1 MYTFIRG
8 TEGWRGNLPL
18 DCGVEGKGVVGGA
31 GTEGEGE
38 RVPELREEGGT
49 VGDNLERIGGRVD
62 AERHGSSTSK
72 KVTCNNTI
80 CGRRNRCLEL
90 GSCPYMVS
98 YVSGETST
106 SGVLIEDVLHLKR
119 EDKYQELVE
128 AYITFGCGEVQ
139 SGSFLDVAAPNGL
152 FGLGMEKISVPSIL
166 SREGFIANSF
176 SMCFGQDGVGRIS
189 FGDKGSLDQQET
201 PFNLNPS
208 HPTYNINVTQI
219 RDQLRQELEMD
230 PDLPAVLV
238 MGGGEGMGPVKKTAM
253 ALRESLYHKEA
264 GKPIG
269 QGFEN
274 QMEKCMGACD
284 CIITKVGPGT
294 IAEALI
300 RGLPIILN
308 DYIPRQVAKPQS
320 NDLKYQL
327 IPHITRGQTNWT
339 AKVIVVEKTPPRQSR
354 NSVKYQNLLLIDP
367 QGNHIE
373 ATIYQADI
381 QALHQTLHMTK
392 AYAISNA
399 NVKDCKLDY
408 KKYGDLQWVITGK
421 TKIKELQE
429 NYDDLLMS
437 TYNFVPLSNIQQYID
452 LPSKEINLIAAVID
466 IRLKR
471 QIHNRHGEATIQ
483 ELVLVDN
490 EITRN
495 NCILNERITQKA
507 YLLPATNLS
516 PPSSNQITDISK
528 INDMLNMVKAIAKV
542 TNYGQPFWYMACP
555 LCNRITRSEYGET
568 FHCLYCKNNDLKAV
582 PRIDVELTDS
592 SAWITATVFGEIAE
606 TLFSCN
612 ATTLMNTKIKASD
625 SIPNELP
632 ELHDNK
638 EILAYIKAVKQDSTE
653 GWKFNITS
661 FLNTTPLSNEKLIS
675 NASTSHPNP
684 TPLVIL
690 PEKKHK
696 VTADD
701 EEKKHETTN
710 EDGNNHKA
718 SNEDQMQ

>member
-1 MYTFIRG
+1 MQSAMA
-8 TEGWRGNLPL
+8 LQQA
-18 DCGVEGKGVVGGA
+18 K
-31 GTEGEGE
+31 
-38 RVPELREEGGT
+38 
-49 VGDNLERIGGRVD
+49 
-62 AERHGSSTSK
+62 
-72 KVTCNNTI
+72 
-80 CGRRNRCLEL
+80 RRNIYFWSIDRGC
-90 GSCPYMVS
+90 
-98 YVSGETST
+98 
-106 SGVLIEDVLHLKR
+106 LHLKR

-128 AYITFGCGEVQ
+128 AYVTFGCGEVQ

-208 HPTYNINVTQI
+208 
-219 RDQLRQELEMD
+219 
-230 PDLPAVLV
+230 
-238 MGGGEGMGPVKKTAM
+238 
-253 ALRESLYHKEA
+253 
-264 GKPIG
+264 

-284 CIITKVGPGT
+284 CIITKAGPGT

-308 DYIPRQVAKPQS
+308 GYIPRQCIEHLYDKVHTLITLDKPQS

-339 AKVIVVEKTPPRQSR
+339 AKVIAVEKTPPRQSR

-466 IRLKR
+466 IRPKR

-483 ELVLVDN
+483 ELVLMDNEFNTATLTMWNNFVDN
-490 EITRN
+490 ECAAISNIIHKKPIMIGTRLKVLEVAKDLRAWITRN

-516 PPSSNQITDISK
+516 PPSSDQITDISK
-528 INDMLNMVKAIAKV
+528 INDMLNMQTTFWVKAIAKV

-555 LCNRITRSEYGET
+555 LCNRITGSEYGET

-582 PRIDVELTDS
+582 PRCRIDVELTDS
-592 SAWITATVFGEIAE
+592 SSWITATVFGEIAE

-625 SIPNELP
+625 IIPNELP

-661 FLNTTPLSNEKLIS
+661 FLNTTPLSNEELIS
-675 NASTSHPNP
+675 NASTFHPNP

-710 EDGNNHKA
+710 ENGNNHKA

>member
-1 MYTFIRG
+1 MT
-8 TEGWRGNLPL
+8 T
-18 DCGVEGKGVVGGA
+18 
-31 GTEGEGE
+31 
-38 RVPELREEGGT
+38 
-49 VGDNLERIGGRVD
+49 
-62 AERHGSSTSK
+62 
-72 KVTCNNTI
+72 
-80 CGRRNRCLEL
+80 
-90 GSCPYMVS
+90 M
-98 YVSGETST
+98 
-106 SGVLIEDVLHLKR
+106 
-119 EDKYQELVE
+119 
-128 AYITFGCGEVQ
+128 
-139 SGSFLDVAAPNGL
+139 
-152 FGLGMEKISVPSIL
+152 
-166 SREGFIANSF
+166 
-176 SMCFGQDGVGRIS
+176 
-189 FGDKGSLDQQET
+189 
-201 PFNLNPS
+201 
-208 HPTYNINVTQI
+208 
-219 RDQLRQELEMD
+219 
-230 PDLPAVLV
+230 
-238 MGGGEGMGPVKKTAM
+238 
-253 ALRESLYHKEA
+253 
-264 GKPIG
+264 
-269 QGFEN
+269 
-274 QMEKCMGACD
+274 
-284 CIITKVGPGT
+284 
-294 IAEALI
+294 
-300 RGLPIILN
+300 
-308 DYIPRQVAKPQS
+308 PQS

-452 LPSKEINLIAAVID
+452 LPSKEIN
-466 IRLKR
+466 IRPKR

-490 EITRN
+490 EFNIATLTMWNNFVDNECAAISNIIHKKPIMIGTRLKVVCYNGMSISTKNSSCFLIEPQLEVAKDLRAWITRN

-516 PPSSNQITDISK
+516 PPSSDQITDISK
-528 INDMLNMVKAIAKV
+528 INDMLNMQTTFWVKAIAKV

-555 LCNRITRSEYGET
+555 LCNRITGSEYGET

-582 PRIDVELTDS
+582 PRCRIDVELTDS

-661 FLNTTPLSNEKLIS
+661 FLNTTPLSNEELIS

-701 EEKKHETTN
+701 EEKKHETNN

-718 SNEDQMQ
+718 SNEDQK

>member
-1 MYTFIRG
+1 MIEGIGITFQLKNQDWISTPPKPSSSQKDHDQCFHTANDGEFRG
-8 TEGWRGNLPL
+8 
-18 DCGVEGKGVVGGA
+18 
-31 GTEGEGE
+31 
-38 RVPELREEGGT
+38 
-49 VGDNLERIGGRVD
+49 RIGGRVD

-128 AYITFGCGEVQ
+128 AYVTFGCGEVQ

-238 MGGGEGMGPVKKTAM
+238 MGGGEGMGPIKKTAM

-284 CIITKVGPGT
+284 CIITKAEPGT
-294 IAEALI
+294 IVEALI

-308 DYIPRQVAKPQS
+308 DYIPRQ
-320 NDLKYQL
+320 
-327 IPHITRGQTNWT
+327 
-339 AKVIVVEKTPPRQSR
+339 E
-354 NSVKYQNLLLIDP
+354 
-367 QGNHIE
+367 NHIE

-399 NVKDCKLDY
+399 HVKDCKLDY
-408 KKYGDLQWVITGK
+408 KNMEIS
-421 TKIKELQE
+421 
-429 NYDDLLMS
+429 NC
-437 TYNFVPLSNIQQYID
+437 NIQQYID

-466 IRLKR
+466 IRPKR

-490 EITRN
+490 EFNIATLTMWNNFVDNECAAISNIIHKKPIMIGTRLKVVCYNGMSISTKNSSCFLIEPQLEVAKDLRAWITRN

-507 YLLPATNLS
+507 YFLPATNLS
-516 PPSSNQITDISK
+516 PPPSDQITDISK
-528 INDMLNMVKAIAKV
+528 INDMLNMQTTFWVKAIAKV

-555 LCNRITRSEYGET
+555 LCNRITGSEYGET

-592 SAWITATVFGEIAE
+592 SAWITATVFGEIVE

-653 GWKFNITS
+653 RWKFNITS
-661 FLNTTPLSNEKLIS
+661 FLNTTPLSNEELIS

-696 VTADD
+696 ATADD